1 MSTSDRAFEVEQGY
15 RALRTGVA
23 VRALDRDVVRV
34 AGPDAATYLQGQLS
48 QDVNA
53 LGVGEGRESLLLSPQ
68 GRVDAYLR
76 VAKLAD
82 DEFVL
87 DVESGFA
94 PAVIER
100 LERFRLRTKVDIDP
114 LEWVC
119 IGLRGPLSREAVT
132 GHPVLRVDAEWPGL
146 AGVDLLGPR
155 PSEDDLPWVA
165 EGTLV
170 CPAEAWEAAR
180 IEAGQPVLG
189 REIDERTIAAEVG
202 VVERTVSFTKGCFTG
217 QELVARLD
225 ARGSNVAKRLCGV
238 VIDHRPTGDA
248 ADLVGS
254 AVWSRGTDGG
264 ESWDADGVG
273 NGDGKEVGRLTSA
286 AWSPGLDAVVALAVL
301 HRSIVPPEAVV
312 VRLEPGVGG
321 GGLVAEARPLPLIEP
336 A

>member
-1 MSTSDRAFEVEQGY
+1 MA
-15 RALRTGVA
+15 A
-23 VRALDRDVVRV
+23 RALDRDVVRV
-34 AGPDAATYLQGQLS
+34 AGPDAASYLQGQLS

-53 LGVGEGRESLLLSPQ
+53 LAPGEGRESLVLSPQ

-87 DVESGFA
+87 DMEDGFGR
-94 PAVIER
+94 AVIER
-100 LERFRLRTKVDIDP
+100 LERFRLRTKVDFEP
-114 LEWVC
+114 LDWVC
-119 IGLRGPLSREAVT
+119 TGLRGPASRQAMT
-132 GHPVLRVDAEWPGL
+132 GHPALRLDADWPGL

-155 PSEDDLPWVA
+155 SPDDHLRWVA
-165 EGTLV
+165 GGTV
-170 CPAEAWEAAR
+170 ECPAEAWEAAR

-225 ARGSNVAKRLCGV
+225 ARGSNVARRLCGV
-238 VIDHRPTGDA
+238 VVDDRRQGRGDGV
-248 ADLVGS
+248 VG
-254 AVWSRGTDGG
+254 ATVWSQG
-264 ESWDADGVG
+264 A
-273 NGDGKEVGRLTSA
+273 GDDREGKEVGRLTSA
-286 AWSPGLDAVVALAVL
+286 AWSPGLEAVVALAVL

-312 VRLEPGVGG
+312 VRAGPVGAG
-321 GGLVAEARPLPLIEP
+321 GDLAAEARPLPLVGP

>member
-1 MSTSDRAFEVEQGY
+1 VSTSDDASTVEEGY

-34 AGPDAATYLQGQLS
+34 AGPDAASYLQGQLS

-114 LEWVC
+114 LDWVC
-119 IGLRGPLSREAVT
+119 TGLRGPASREAVT
-132 GHPVLRVDAEWPGL
+132 GHPVLRVDADWPGL

-155 PSEDDLPWVA
+155 PPDGDLPWA
-165 EGTLV
+165 AAGTLV

-238 VIDHRPTGDA
+238 VLHHGPTGDA

-254 AVWSRGTDGG
+254 AVWSRGPGSGTGSGDG
-264 ESWDADGVG
+264 D
-273 NGDGKEVGRLTSA
+273 GDGKEVGRLTSA

-312 VRLEPGVGG
+312 VRLEPVVGG
-321 GGLVAEARPLPLIEP
+321 GGLAAEARPLPLIEP